1 MRFIDQL
8 GLSRKLPRAVVRNNG
23 PEMTSTA
30 RLCSSGARILVVKLN
45 FIQPGKPAWNAFIE
59 SFNVRFRD
67 IRPKTALV

>member
-30 RLCSSGARILVVKLN
+30 MFFWSQNTGVKLN
-45 FIQPGKPAWNAFIE
+45 FIQPGKPVWNAFIE
-59 SFNVRFRD
+59 NFIARFRE
-67 IRPKTALV
+67 IKA

>member
-1 MRFIDQL
+1 MFFWSQNT
-8 GLSRKLPRAVVRNNG
+8 G
-23 PEMTSTA
+23 
-30 RLCSSGARILVVKLN
+30 VKLN